1 MTLCGNESMIS
12 SSCASEEDAQSNS
25 SSLLSPIDS
34 RYSRLSFQS
43 ADKRHYR
50 HRVSFDMLSH
60 QPFISF
66 TLRTANEGYQ
76 PKSSSRL
83 FMVTIDDPSHLD
95 DGTTTKLIRYVMDL
109 VDDGDEVVIVG
120 MQYNNLGDTPTPK
133 QTATRLLN
141 LALDAQYEDKIS
153 ITVEVALV
161 KPDQA
166 LKSMIQLYEP
176 SMLIVGYR
184 KRARKA
190 MLLGNGSTTQAIMN
204 QSLKHT
210 TTNTTVV
217 FVQCQPEE
225 HNIHHPVTSSAT
237 ASNVRGHRRTITA
250 LSSPLPDKGSSDAS
264 FPIASMSQIELGSS
278 SSSAASDSHYHQPVT
293 PSSAPAHTATTPI
306 RPASVVTT
314 TSTGLAAQF
323 RKTIG
328 LWKR

>member
-43 ADKRHYR
+43 ADKRSYR

-120 MQYNNLGDTPTPK
+120 MQYNSLVGDTPTPK
-133 QTATRLLN
+133 QTATRLLG
-141 LALDAQYEDKIS
+141 LALDAQHEDKIS
-153 ITVEVALV
+153 ITVELALV

-217 FVQCQPEE
+217 FVQCQSEE
-225 HNIHHPVTSSAT
+225 HSIHHPATSSAT
-237 ASNVRGHRRTITA
+237 TSNVRGHRRTITA
-250 LSSPLPDKGSSDAS
+250 LSSPLPDKGSNDTN

-293 PSSAPAHTATTPI
+293 PSPNTATATAI
-306 RPASVVTT
+306 RPASLVST

-323 RKTIG
+323 RKTLG